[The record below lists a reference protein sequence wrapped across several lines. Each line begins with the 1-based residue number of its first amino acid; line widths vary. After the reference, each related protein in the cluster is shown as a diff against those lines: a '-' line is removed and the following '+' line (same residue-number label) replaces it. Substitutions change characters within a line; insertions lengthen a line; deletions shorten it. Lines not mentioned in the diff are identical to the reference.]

1 VRFWDSSALVAL
13 LVTEPD
19 SAHHVASLQADP
31 AVAVWW
37 SAAVECESALQRRL
51 REGALDLAGARH
63 AREILAVL
71 SAAWHEVPPTTELRL
86 LAIRLLRT
94 HPLRAADAQRLA
106 AALTLAQGGIKE
118 LHFLSADRRLAEAA
132 EIEGLQVDRAPP
144 ER

>member
-1 VRFWDSSALVAL
+1 M
-13 LVTEPD
+13 
-19 SAHHVASLQADP
+19 
-31 AVAVWW
+31 
-37 SAAVECESALQRRL
+37 
-51 REGALDLAGARH
+51 
-63 AREILAVL
+63 
-71 SAAWHEVPPTTELRL
+71 PPTTELRL

-94 HPLRAADAQRLA
+94 HPLRAADAQQLA